1 MKSEVFRGTQVTF
14 VFKVLFI
21 IMGRLAS
28 VAQHSCGIARG
39 WQVWHSTHVA
49 LPEGGKC
56 GTALMW
62 QLPEG
67 GMCDIALMWHCQR
80 VASLAQHSC
89 GIARGWQVWH
99 STHVAVARGWQV

>member
-39 WQVWHSTHVA
+39 WQV
-49 LPEGGKC
+49 
-56 GTALMW
+56 
-62 QLPEG
+62 
-67 GMCDIALMWHCQR
+67 
-80 VASLAQHSC
+80 
-89 GIARGWQVWH
+89 
-99 STHVAVARGWQV
+99 